1 MKLAIV
7 LLGLVALS
15 AAAPQE
21 RGVVQNML
29 QDEVNKAQ
37 SQLKS
42 LQDQVSDLKSKI
54 ETDAANVISA
64 AEAKLG
70 PMFTDLE
77 NEISKLIAKGEVIA
91 DCAIKNRDDLAEFKP
106 IVFNNLPTCA
116 SGLADDIGAI
126 LLGVESDIGALA
138 GAIANLALIAGECAA
153 QGEAG
158 AAICAGSKVGPIL
171 GNVLSIIGDA
181 VAAVGIAIGKAPA
194 IVADVEYC
202 ASNVV
207 ANAVVTLGKFGDAVK
222 KCA

>member
-7 LLGLVALS
+7 LLGFVALS
-15 AAAPQE
+15 SAAI
-21 RGVVQNML
+21 VTDVL
-29 QDEVNKAQ
+29 QDQVKSAK
-37 SQLKS
+37 SQLSS
-42 LQDQVSDLKSKI
+42 LQGQVSDLKNKI

-106 IVFNNLPTCA
+106 IAFNNLPICVE
-116 SGLADDIGAI
+116 GLAGDIGSI

-158 AAICAGSKVGPIL
+158 AAICAGTKAGPIV
-171 GNVLSIIGDA
+171 GNVLSIVGDA
-181 VAAVGIAIGKAPA
+181 VAAIGIAIARAPA

-202 ASNVV
+202 ATNVV
-207 ANAVVTLGKFGDAVK
+207 ATTVATLSKFGQAVK